1 MLNLPPIPLPV
12 PEIMEEP
19 DNRSRLRQWLE
30 SGEVRLQPL
39 TFPQRE
45 LWETSPVPVAD
56 CANHICGFIE
66 IKGAITPEE
75 CGAAVQRV
83 MERQEA
89 MRLSFLPGKDRT
101 LQMIRATGTP
111 LLGFRELSATE
122 ARPGDLEEV
131 MQETYRK
138 PFDLL
143 QGPLHRV
150 EMLRRGAGD
159 HVLAFSI
166 HHAIADGWSLGV
178 FVQDLSTAYVMG
190 LKGLRKMVATGVL
203 GLSGKLPPVP
213 QTYSEWA
220 AAERAFWQPA
230 ELERRTD
237 FWKSLLAGSRQIWSR
252 KQDVV
257 RTSGA
262 LQRQVAAIPPPLTRA
277 VKDLAQRNGATLF
290 STLLAAF
297 QLTLWKWTGQDDIMV
312 GTPVANR
319 NKEAVRQT
327 MGYFAGVVPLRGQVD
342 ASQSFSRH
350 LRTVHDTAVDCFANA
365 IPFAE
370 VGRLAGGPVAPGQH
384 TVFDVR
390 FALQN
395 HPVPDVQ
402 LPRIS
407 TRLRM
412 RSTGTARF
420 DLGCEI
426 TECGQELEVVWLY
439 RHGMISQAD
448 ILELN
453 ALFQTVAA
461 NVCRSP
467 ENQNASL
474 AVFQ

>member
-1 MLNLPPIPLPV
+1 
-12 PEIMEEP
+12 MEEP

-45 LWETSPVPVAD
+45 LWEASPVPVAD

-66 IKGAITPEE
+66 IKGAITPDE

-101 LQMIRATGTP
+101 LQMIRRSGTP
-111 LLGFRELSATE
+111 LVGFRELSPAE
-122 ARPGDLEEV
+122 ARPEALEEV

-190 LKGLRKMVATGVL
+190 LKGLRKVLATGVL

-213 QTYSEWA
+213 QTYTEWA

-230 ELERRTD
+230 ELEQRAD
-237 FWKSLLAGSRQIWSR
+237 FWKSQLAGSRLIWNHR
-252 KQDVV
+252 QDVS
-257 RTSGA
+257 RHSGA
-262 LQRQVAAIPPPLTRA
+262 LQRHVAAIPPPLTRA

-297 QLTLWKWTGQDDIMV
+297 QLTLWKWTGQDDLMV

-342 ASQSFSRH
+342 AAQSFSRH
-350 LRTVHDTAVDCFANA
+350 LRTVHDTAVDCFSNA

-370 VGRLAGGPVAPGQH
+370 VARLAGGASGPGQH

-395 HPVPDVQ
+395 HPVPDVM

-407 TRLRM
+407 TKLRM

-426 TECGQELEVVWLY
+426 TEVGPELEVVWLY
-439 RHGMISQAD
+439 QHDMMSNTDIS
-448 ILELN
+448 ELD
-453 ALFQTVAA
+453 ALFQSVAT

-467 ENQNASL
+467 DNPNSSL
-474 AVFQ
+474 AVFH

>member
-1 MLNLPPIPLPV
+1 
-12 PEIMEEP
+12 MEEP

-45 LWETSPVPVAD
+45 LWEASPVPVAD

-66 IKGAITPEE
+66 IKGAITPDE

-101 LQMIRATGTP
+101 LQMIRRSGTP
-111 LLGFRELSATE
+111 LVGFRELSPAE
-122 ARPGDLEEV
+122 ARPEALEEV

-190 LKGLRKMVATGVL
+190 LKGLRKVLATGVL

-213 QTYSEWA
+213 QTYTEWA

-230 ELERRTD
+230 ELEQRAD
-237 FWKSLLAGSRQIWSR
+237 FWKSQLAGSRLIWNHR
-252 KQDVV
+252 QDVS
-257 RTSGA
+257 RHSGA
-262 LQRQVAAIPPPLTRA
+262 LQRHVAAIPPPLTRA

-297 QLTLWKWTGQDDIMV
+297 QLTLWKWTGQDDLMV

-342 ASQSFSRH
+342 AAQTFSRH
-350 LRTVHDTAVDCFANA
+350 LRTVHDTAVDCFTNA

-370 VGRLAGGPVAPGQH
+370 IASLAGGASGPGRH

-395 HPVPDVQ
+395 HPVPDVM

-407 TRLRM
+407 TKLRM

-426 TECGQELEVVWLY
+426 TEAGPELEVVWLY
-439 RHGMISQAD
+439 RHDMMSQAD
-448 ILELN
+448 ILELD

-461 NVCRSP
+461 NVCRNP
-467 ENQNASL
+467 DNPNASL